1 MDFTEFKAK
10 TVDEAITQACLKYG
24 VTSDRLEFDVIEEG
38 RAGFFGIGSRDSIPN
53 NYTSFNN
60 RKPAAPKQQTF
71 SSYQGASSRSAAQ
84 PARPANTQTNVR
96 SSVKQESLD
105 IPSFLRQPPRR

>member
-1 MDFTEFKAK
+1 MQDQAGDDVNIIFGAMYDDSNTDACDV
-10 TVDEAITQACLKYG
+10 TVIAT
-24 VTSDRLEFDVIEEG
+24 
-38 RAGFFGIGSRDSIPN
+38 GIGRRDSIPN

-71 SSYQGASSRSAAQ
+71 SSYQGASSRPAAQ